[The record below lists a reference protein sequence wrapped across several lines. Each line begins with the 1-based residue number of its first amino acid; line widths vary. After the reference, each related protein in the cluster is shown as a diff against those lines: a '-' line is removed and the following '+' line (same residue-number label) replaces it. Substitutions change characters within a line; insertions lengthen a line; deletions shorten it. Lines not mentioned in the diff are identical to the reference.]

1 MCKGRIL
8 EDAENLVLRQHVPI
22 VECKQQ
28 LLCDRQRGGS
38 RNVQVERPVQRA
50 FPNRR
55 QQHRAGHPGR
65 GVGSGRQRLDL
76 NFQAVAAARH
86 CGALGR
92 LAQRG
97 YVSGTP
103 DRSWPSRRDP
113 RRAEAAGLEAGDTV
127 RSRNGW
133 AIEIKA
139 NEIRGLKHN
148 QSGRMLPVRPEVL
161 GLNFLDYVE
170 KIRSLGSRPL
180 LPELVNPYAKGTDP
194 GDRVYKNFI
203 PLFVDNPTNGGPN

>member
-1 MCKGRIL
+1 M
-8 EDAENLVLRQHVPI
+8 
-22 VECKQQ
+22 
-28 LLCDRQRGGS
+28 
-38 RNVQVERPVQRA
+38 
-50 FPNRR
+50 
-55 QQHRAGHPGR
+55 
-65 GVGSGRQRLDL
+65 
-76 NFQAVAAARH
+76 
-86 CGALGR
+86 
-92 LAQRG
+92 
-97 YVSGTP
+97 
-103 DRSWPSRRDP
+103 
-113 RRAEAAGLEAGDTV
+113 EAGDTV